1 MNESTTDPADMPK
14 TTWEAQGER
23 TARSASRRDLHGVP
37 AIRFLKER
45 VVGGLCT
52 FATGFATRS
61 CLPIFTE
68 HADEAAIG
76 LTIAL
81 YAAAAIAAL
90 AITKRER
97 PGPLGEPALAKEA
110 MWTARSRARKR
121 ATHGGDALEQIARAI
136 REELIE
142 LGITDSEQEVALRIM
157 RGENYR
163 EIAEGIYYSE
173 NAVKYHAK
181 RVFEK
186 AHVRSRHE
194 FEMSMRRSVE
204 GRIRSE
210 ASAKRDDAD

>member
-1 MNESTTDPADMPK
+1 MNESTTDPADMSK
-14 TTWEAQGER
+14 TAWEAQGER
-23 TARSASRRDLHGVP
+23 TARSASRRDLHDAP

-45 VVGGLCT
+45 VAGGLCAFT
-52 FATGFATRS
+52 AGFATRS
-61 CLPIFTE
+61 CLLVFTE

-81 YAAAAIAAL
+81 YATAAITAL
-90 AITKRER
+90 TIARRER
-97 PGPLGEPALAKEA
+97 PGPLGKPALAMEE
-110 MWTARSRARKR
+110 MRTARNRARRR

-142 LGITDSEQEVALRIM
+142 LGVTDSEQEVALRIM

-210 ASAKRDDAD
+210 TSGKQDDAD